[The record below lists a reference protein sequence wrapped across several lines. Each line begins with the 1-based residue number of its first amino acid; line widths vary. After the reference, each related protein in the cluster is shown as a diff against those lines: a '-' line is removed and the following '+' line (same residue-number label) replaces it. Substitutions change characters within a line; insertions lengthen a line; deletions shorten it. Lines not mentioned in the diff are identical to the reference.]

1 MAVAIEQPVHAKGS
15 LLFHYFSH
23 FYVTSFPVHGVCS
36 CSCWWTQ
43 INQVQMKTKAPL
55 TAMKVERK
63 NFTLPTHIWQA
74 CFAKAL
80 TLLDA
85 KQPKQLMQLHDL
97 FSAVQMQY
105 RASEVDKIK
114 IESAMISFFM
124 SFNKADQNNFYH

>member
-1 MAVAIEQPVHAKGS
+1 MED
-15 LLFHYFSH
+15 FHSSYSH
-23 FYVTSFPVHGVCS
+23 
-36 CSCWWTQ
+36 
-43 INQVQMKTKAPL
+43 L
-55 TAMKVERK
+55 
-63 NFTLPTHIWQA
+63 A

-114 IESAMISFFM
+114 IESAMISSFM
-124 SFNKADQNNFYH
+124 SFNKADQNNFYY